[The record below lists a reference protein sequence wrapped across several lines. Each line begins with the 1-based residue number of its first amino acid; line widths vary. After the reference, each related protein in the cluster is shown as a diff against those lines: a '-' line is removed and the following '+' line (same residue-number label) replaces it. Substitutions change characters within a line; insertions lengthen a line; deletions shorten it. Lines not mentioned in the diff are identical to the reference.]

1 MAFDKPLGYLLG
13 RTQRVYKNLMVI
25 EFRKHKIELSFE
37 QFVMMQMLNSDC
49 TLIQQDVANQLQKDK
64 SIIVR
69 QINVLLERQ
78 YVVRLTNK
86 DDKRK
91 KNLSIT
97 KSGMDILNQ
106 MKEIA
111 FSVSKK
117 LLSGVTENEM
127 DTFQSVLMKIQE
139 NGCTEEEPFK

>member
-1 MAFDKPLGYLLG
+1 MGLNKPLGYMLG
-13 RTQRVYKNLMVI
+13 RTFRVYKNLMVS
-25 EFRKHKIELSFE
+25 EFKKQEIDLSFE

-49 TLIQQDVANQLQKDK
+49 SLIQQDVANHLQKDK

-91 KNLSIT
+91 KNLNLS

-111 FSVSKK
+111 FRVSNQ
-117 LLSGVTENEM
+117 LLSGVADNEL
-127 DTFQSVLMKIQE
+127 DTFHRVLLKVQE
-139 NGCTEEEPFK
+139 NGGAEEEPVN

>member
-117 LLSGVTENEM
+117 LLLGVTENEM

>member
-1 MAFDKPLGYLLG
+1 MGSNKPLGYLLD
-13 RTQRVYKNLMVI
+13 RTQRVYKNLMVT

-69 QINVLLERQ
+69 QINGLLERQ

-111 FSVSKK
+111 FRVSKK

-127 DTFQSVLMKIQE
+127 DTFQHVLMKVQE
-139 NGCTEEEPFK
+139 NGGAEGEPL